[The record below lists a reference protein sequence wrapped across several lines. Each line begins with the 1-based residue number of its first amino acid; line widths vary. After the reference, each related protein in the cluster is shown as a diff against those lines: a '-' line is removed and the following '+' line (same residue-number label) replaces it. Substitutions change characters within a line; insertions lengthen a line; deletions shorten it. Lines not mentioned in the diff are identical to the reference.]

1 MLGALAGLSFSMDKQ
16 NYIVGQRP
24 IYRISGAV
32 PGSQIAW
39 TSYKDGVATGEYQ
52 AFYGD
57 YVDNEGNATITAVQP
72 WDASHVGTWEKH
84 AIIIPPTWPNG
95 TLENGRFVFNVVGIG
110 DTTPTPG
117 PAPVPTPTPTPMP
130 TPMPTPV
137 PVPVET
143 GGGGISEIFEGT
155 VELPVVG
162 EVPKVALI
170 AGGALLIFALSS
182 GGSSSGRR

>member
-1 MLGALAGLSFSMDKQ
+1 MLGFLAGLSFSMDKQ
-16 NYIVGQRP
+16 SYLVGQKP

-57 YVDNEGNATITAVQP
+57 YVDQDGNATIVAVQP
-72 WDASHVGTWEKH
+72 WDTSHIGSWEKH

-95 TLENGRFVFNVVGIG
+95 TLENGRFEFTVAGVG
-110 DTTPTPG
+110 TPDVTPI
-117 PAPVPTPTPTPMP
+117 PTPTPTP
-130 TPMPTPV
+130 TPSPIP
-137 PVPVET
+137 PLET
-143 GGGGISEIFEGT
+143 SGGGISEIFEGT
-155 VELPVVG
+155 VELPLVG

-170 AGGALLIFALSS
+170 AGGALLVFALAS
-182 GGSSSGRR
+182 GGDGGRRR

>member
-1 MLGALAGLSFSMDKQ
+1 MLGALAGLSFSMDKA
-16 NYIVGQRP
+16 NYVVGQKP

-57 YVDNEGNATITAVQP
+57 YVDEDGNATIVAVQP
-72 WDASHVGTWEKH
+72 WDASHVGQWEKH

-95 TLENGRFVFNVVGIG
+95 TLENGRFVFTVAAAAGATP
-110 DTTPTPG
+110 DPTPTPS
-117 PAPVPTPTPTPMP
+117 PTPSPTPTPTP
-130 TPMPTPV
+130 
-137 PVPVET
+137 VPVET
-143 GGGGISEIFEGT
+143 SGGGISEFFEGS
-155 VELPVVG
+155 VELPLVG

-170 AGGALLIFALSS
+170 AGGALVVFALSS
-182 GGSSSGRR
+182 SGGSGGRR

>member
-16 NYIVGQRP
+16 NYVIGEKP

-32 PGSQIAW
+32 PGAQIAW

-57 YVDNEGNATITAVQP
+57 YVDDDGNATIAAVQP
-72 WDASHVGTWEKH
+72 WGAEHIGTWEKH

-95 TLENGRFVFNVVGIG
+95 TLENGRFVFNVAAAAG
-110 DTTPTPG
+110 
-117 PAPVPTPTPTPMP
+117 ATPTPTPIP
-130 TPMPTPV
+130 TPSPTPTPV
-137 PVPVET
+137 PVET
-143 GGGGISEIFEGT
+143 SGGGISEFFEGT
-155 VELPVVG
+155 VELPLVG

-170 AGGALLIFALSS
+170 AGGALVVFALSS
-182 GGSSSGRR
+182 SGGSGGRR